1 MHSMCC
7 QLLPVNRGVCG
18 VSIQLCLGVDSSVI
32 IRVGVQVMP
41 AWVLLGEWI
50 LQGMQCGQGNIVFV
64 LGFMSH
70 RLLHIEST
78 AFHSKP

>member
-1 MHSMCC
+1 
-7 QLLPVNRGVCG
+7 
-18 VSIQLCLGVDSSVI
+18 
-32 IRVGVQVMP
+32 MP